1 MALISDGSTVS
12 LKRLSELTTDDTQE
26 KLLRLGPVYLRGN
39 FPSVPFTVKNRSHH
53 LSRLEVEGLTYQ
65 YPDTRR
71 GIENINLSV
80 EAGTVTVITGRVG
93 SGKTTLLEVLLG
105 HLPRDTGNV
114 YWNGKPIVDA
124 ASFLV
129 PPRCAYTPQVPR
141 LFSDALRDNIL
152 MGLSEDNVNLPA
164 AIWAAVMEDDLK
176 TFESGLA
183 TVIGPRGVRLSGGQ
197 LQRTAAARMLV
208 REPEL
213 LVFDDLSSALD
224 VETEQKL
231 WSRVF
236 ERREPTS
243 NSLATSTY
251 LVVSH
256 RPIALQHAD
265 NIVVLKD
272 GKIEAEGTLEVLL
285 ETCEEMQGLWRGNMD
300 VVGK

>member
-1 MALISDGSTVS
+1 M
-12 LKRLSELTTDDTQE
+12 
-26 KLLRLGPVYLRGN
+26 
-39 FPSVPFTVKNRSHH
+39 
-53 LSRLEVEGLTYQ
+53 
-65 YPDTRR
+65 
-71 GIENINLSV
+71 
-80 EAGTVTVITGRVG
+80 
-93 SGKTTLLEVLLG
+93 G

-152 MGLSEDNVNLPA
+152 MGLPEDNVNLPA

-176 TFESGLA
+176 TFESGLD

-236 ERREPTS
+236 ERREGTS
-243 NSLATSTY
+243 LRLPVSTY

-256 RPIALQHAD
+256 RPIALRHAD

-272 GKIEAEGTLEVLL
+272 GRIEAEGTLEVLL

>member
-1 MALISDGSTVS
+1 
-12 LKRLSELTTDDTQE
+12 
-26 KLLRLGPVYLRGN
+26 
-39 FPSVPFTVKNRSHH
+39 
-53 LSRLEVEGLTYQ
+53 
-65 YPDTRR
+65 
-71 GIENINLSV
+71 
-80 EAGTVTVITGRVG
+80 
-93 SGKTTLLEVLLG
+93 
-105 HLPRDTGNV
+105 
-114 YWNGKPIVDA
+114 
-124 ASFLV
+124 
-129 PPRCAYTPQVPR
+129 
-141 LFSDALRDNIL
+141 
-152 MGLSEDNVNLPA
+152 MGLPEDNVNLPA

-176 TFESGLA
+176 TFESGLD

-236 ERREPTS
+236 KQREPTS
-243 NSLATSTY
+243 NSLSTSTY

-272 GKIEAEGTLEVLL
+272 GKIETEGTLEVLL
-285 ETCEEMQGLWRGNMD
+285 ETCEEMQGLWQGNMD
-300 VVGK
+300 VVEK

>member
-1 MALISDGSTVS
+1 MTYHYL
-12 LKRLSELTTDDTQE
+12 DT
-26 KLLRLGPVYLRGN
+26 G
-39 FPSVPFTVKNRSHH
+39 
-53 LSRLEVEGLTYQ
+53 
-65 YPDTRR
+65 R
-71 GIENINLSV
+71 GIENINLSLQ
-80 EAGTVTVITGRVG
+80 AATVTVITGRVG

-105 HLPRDTGNV
+105 HLPQDTGNV
-114 YWNGKPIVDA
+114 DWNAKPVVDT

-152 MGLSEDNVNLPA
+152 MGLPEDNVNLPK

-176 TFESGLA
+176 IFESGLD
-183 TVIGPRGVRLSGGQ
+183 TVIGTRGVRLSGGQ
-197 LQRTAAARMLV
+197 RQRTAAARMLV
-208 REPEL
+208 RAPEL

-236 ERREPTS
+236 EQGNPTS
-243 NSLATSTY
+243 PHLPISTY

-265 NIVVLKD
+265 NIVVLKH
-272 GKIEAEGTLEVLL
+272 GRIEAEGTLEVLL
-285 ETCEEMQGLWRGNMD
+285 ETCEEMQRLWQGSMD
-300 VVGK
+300 VVEDKLTY